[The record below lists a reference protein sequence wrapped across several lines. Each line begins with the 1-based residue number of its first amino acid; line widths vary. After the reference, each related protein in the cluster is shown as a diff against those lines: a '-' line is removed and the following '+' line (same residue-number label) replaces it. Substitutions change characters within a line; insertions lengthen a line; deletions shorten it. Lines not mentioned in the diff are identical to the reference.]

1 MEVLDRF
8 LIPLLPGLW
17 MTILVTAATTV
28 VGLALSFFAGL
39 ARISRARIVRVIAT
53 IYVEIFRGT
62 SALIQVFYLFYVLP
76 LVGIELDPITTG
88 VLALGLNMG
97 AYGSEIVRGSILAVD
112 RGQWEAAIA
121 LNMPRGLM
129 LRRVILPQAI
139 VTMLPAFGNLQIEY
153 LKATSLLSLITITDL
168 AFAGRQLLRATGDAL
183 TTYLFVLVLYFAVAF
198 PLLIGVRLLERRS
211 SRGLS
216 QVRRTT

>member
-1 MEVLDRF
+1 MELFERF
-8 LIPLLPGLW
+8 LVPLLPGLW
-17 MTILVTAATTV
+17 MTIVVTAATTV
-28 VGLALSFFAGL
+28 VGLALSFVAGL
-39 ARISRARIVRVIAT
+39 ARISGARIVRVLAT
-53 IYVEIFRGT
+53 VYVEVFRGT

-76 LVGIELDPITTG
+76 LFGVELDPITTG

-97 AYGSEIVRGSILAVD
+97 AYGSEIVRGSIVAVD
-112 RGQWEAAIA
+112 RGQWEAAVA
-121 LNMPRGLM
+121 LNMPRALM
-129 LRRVILPQAI
+129 LRRIILPQAI

-198 PLLIGVRLLERRS
+198 PLLTAVRFLERRL
-211 SRGLS
+211 SRALS
-216 QVRRTT
+216 DGRRPT